1 MGQKDSAALLG
12 TESIGRLLLKY
23 SAPAI
28 VGQIAASLYNIVDS
42 VFIGQGVGEMA
53 ISGLAITFPLMN
65 MAVAFGA
72 MVGVGGST
80 LISIKMG
87 QKDTNGAIKVLCNVT
102 ILNLILGSLLTLLGL
117 YFLDEILYFFGA
129 SENTIPYARDYM
141 QIILAGN
148 VFTHL
153 YFGLNSAMRSSGHPN
168 KAMCITL
175 MTVVINAV
183 LDPIFI
189 FSFGWGIKGAATA
202 TVLAQFLAFLV
213 VLFHFFDKSG
223 VLRYRRAFMRL
234 ERNIVTGIFSIG
246 VAPFVMNFCACF
258 TTMLINNT
266 LESHG
271 GDLAIGAY
279 GINNRIVMFF
289 VMLVL
294 GFNQGMQP
302 IAGFNYGAKQFDRVI
317 KVMKLTV
324 VCATAVTTTAFL
336 VGEFAPELIVR
347 CFTDNAELTAL
358 SVNGMRI
365 MVLAFPIVGFQMVVA
380 NFFQSIGQA
389 QKSVLLSSMRQLLM
403 LIPLLLILPDYFGL
417 DGVWWSMPVSDFLST
432 VVAAVLLAYQF
443 KSFKKGEM
451 K

>member
-189 FSFGWGIKGAATA
+189 FSFG
-202 TVLAQFLAFLV
+202 V
-213 VLFHFFDKSG
+213 
-223 VLRYRRAFMRL
+223 
-234 ERNIVTGIFSIG
+234 
-246 VAPFVMNFCACF
+246 
-258 TTMLINNT
+258 
-266 LESHG
+266 
-271 GDLAIGAY
+271 
-279 GINNRIVMFF
+279 
-289 VMLVL
+289 
-294 GFNQGMQP
+294 
-302 IAGFNYGAKQFDRVI
+302 
-317 KVMKLTV
+317 
-324 VCATAVTTTAFL
+324 
-336 VGEFAPELIVR
+336 
-347 CFTDNAELTAL
+347 
-358 SVNGMRI
+358 
-365 MVLAFPIVGFQMVVA
+365 
-380 NFFQSIGQA
+380 
-389 QKSVLLSSMRQLLM
+389 
-403 LIPLLLILPDYFGL
+403 
-417 DGVWWSMPVSDFLST
+417 
-432 VVAAVLLAYQF
+432 
-443 KSFKKGEM
+443 
-451 K
+451 